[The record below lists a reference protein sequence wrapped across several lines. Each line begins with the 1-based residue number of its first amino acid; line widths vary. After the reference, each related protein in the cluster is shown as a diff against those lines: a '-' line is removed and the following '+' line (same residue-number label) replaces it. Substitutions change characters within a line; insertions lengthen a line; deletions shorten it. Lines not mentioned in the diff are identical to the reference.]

1 MLAPMRILRLPR
13 LVAALVLLCS
23 AALAG
28 CAGGGC
34 RDGKCGLPNIEGN
47 KSKIGVSPY
56 CGRYIEGGHGW
67 R

>member
-1 MLAPMRILRLPR
+1 MNFTRLRGI
-13 LVAALVLLCS
+13 VVLFVLITG
-23 AALAG
+23 LLGAG

-34 RDGKCGLPNIEGN
+34 PSGKCGLPSPE

>member
-1 MLAPMRILRLPR
+1 MKILRPTR
-13 LVAALVLLCS
+13 FAAALLLVVGT
-23 AALAG
+23 ALAG

-34 RDGKCGLPNIEGN
+34 RDGKCGLPNLE